1 MKSTSETRIAIAQV
15 ALGIAYPVL
24 IFASLI
30 WLEPR
35 AVGLMVLAL
44 VGLRLALARR
54 SRAVAFAKQA
64 WAPIAS
70 VAVVALGTAIWNDP
84 IGLLLA
90 PTLVNTAL
98 LATFGLSLW
107 SDQPMVERF
116 ARLQVPD
123 LPEAEVAYTRS
134 VTRVWCVFFV
144 INGSIAL
151 VLALMDDI
159 EAWALFTGLISYL
172 LIGALFA
179 VEYVYRHWKFRRY
192 RGGFADPLLKRVFP
206 PRA

>member
-1 MKSTSETRIAIAQV
+1 
-15 ALGIAYPVL
+15 
-24 IFASLI
+24 
-30 WLEPR
+30 
-35 AVGLMVLAL
+35 
-44 VGLRLALARR
+44 
-54 SRAVAFAKQA
+54 
-64 WAPIAS
+64 
-70 VAVVALGTAIWNDP
+70 
-84 IGLLLA
+84 
-90 PTLVNTAL
+90 
-98 LATFGLSLW
+98 
-107 SDQPMVERF
+107 MVERF